1 MAVTTRNRYRTATST
16 GTLVAALLVLIF
28 GSPWYVHWTQSGNRG
43 IFLETLAWP
52 AWTVDDDASLRDLL
66 GADLKAILVV
76 AFTALF
82 LNMLAGAELASA
94 RGTIS
99 ALLTGWAAYMFAPA
113 LAAFITTFLLPHASF
128 SAATINAAAGASY
141 GLIVGWI
148 VGLASMAGRRP

>member
-1 MAVTTRNRYRTATST
+1 M
-16 GTLVAALLVLIF
+16 VLIF
-28 GSPWYVHWTQSGNRG
+28 GSPWYRDWVHSGNRG

-76 AFTALF
+76 VFTAMF
-82 LNMLAGAELASA
+82 ITVLAGAELASA
-94 RGTIS
+94 RGTIAAILS
-99 ALLTGWAAYMFAPA
+99 GWAAYMFAGA
-113 LAAFITTFLLPHASF
+113 LAAFITTFLLANASF
-128 SAATINAAAGASY
+128 SAATGNAAAGAGY